1 MREIDLRTG
10 SYYSNY
16 FNNNKNNMKKLS
28 SGIKTIVNL
37 SDSKL
42 GQSIHLKDDLDHL
55 ISINPFNV
63 ANTFN
68 DFL

>member
-1 MREIDLRTG
+1 MR
-10 SYYSNY
+10 
-16 FNNNKNNMKKLS
+16 KLS